1 MKTILLFFT
10 IMATGIYSNPELDNI
25 SGVFNPIRVFKIE
38 AAFSGDNLKARFL
51 QEDLYTSRITLN
63 EQVYRVKRTANRQT
77 LSKGDSKEIIS
88 IRKGKTI
95 RFNGQ
100 RYRIKVGFVNAKLL
114 AEDGSVLAQI
124 RTNGN
129 GFLNKVRLEIEEQKD
144 LPDELWPY
152 LIVEGVRLSQV
163 LCL

>member
-10 IMATGIYSNPELDNI
+10 IMMTGIYSNPELDNI
-25 SGVFNPIRVFKIE
+25 SGVFNPIRLYKLE

-63 EQVYRVKRTANRQT
+63 EQVYRVKRVANRQM
-77 LSKGDSKEIIS
+77 LSMGDSNEIIA

-100 RYRIKVGFVNAKLL
+100 SYRIKVGFINAKLL
-114 AEDGSVLAQI
+114 AEDGSILAQI
-124 RTNGN
+124 RTKGN
-129 GFLNKVRLEIEEQKD
+129 GFINRVQLEIEEHRD
-144 LPDELWPY
+144 LPDEVWPY
-152 LIVEGVRLSQV
+152 LIVEGVRISQAH
-163 LCL
+163 CL